1 MHLILIVLWKV
12 ILLNKKWWINEISLC
27 SLAQEIALLH
37 CRTVARK
44 WTLSLFCAWM
54 ENSAVVC
61 EAPRA
66 LGKMWS
72 WSHLSI
78 TMINLVNSVPDP
90 SYISCLRRSSGHHS
104 NVACRKC
111 VCDRYRSHGEFDL
124 KLVGSGFMVSCY
136 SIILF
141 SAASVR
147 AAPGR
152 VRWYMMCHCSPNP
165 LAGALVFLLPLH
177 DSTLRRKNHSP
188 TFFLTQP
195 CTEEQYTLN
204 LVLD

>member
-12 ILLNKKWWINEISLC
+12 ILLNKKWWINEISLG

-104 NVACRKC
+104 NVACRKS
-111 VCDRYRSHGEFDL
+111 VWQISEPRRVWFEIGWEWFYGKLLLNHSVLRSFSQSSAGTCKMIHD
-124 KLVGSGFMVSCY
+124 VS
-136 SIILF
+136 
-141 SAASVR
+141 
-147 AAPGR
+147 
-152 VRWYMMCHCSPNP
+152 
-165 LAGALVFLLPLH
+165 LLP
-177 DSTLRRKNHSP
+177 
-188 TFFLTQP
+188 
-195 CTEEQYTLN
+195 
-204 LVLD
+204 